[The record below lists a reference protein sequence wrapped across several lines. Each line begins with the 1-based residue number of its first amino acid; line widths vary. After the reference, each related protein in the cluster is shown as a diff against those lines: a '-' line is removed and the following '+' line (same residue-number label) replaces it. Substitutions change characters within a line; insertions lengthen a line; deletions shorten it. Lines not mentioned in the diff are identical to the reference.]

1 MKESGTSGSQAGVI
15 GCIVIRQKA
24 ISNTALDHGTLGAF
38 STFTQTLVNVNTEM
52 AKARRGEDSNPCQH

>member
-1 MKESGTSGSQAGVI
+1 VI

-24 ISNTALDHGTLGAF
+24 ISNTALGHGTLGAF

-52 AKARRGEDSNPCQH
+52 AEARRGVDSKPWQY